1 MPVLACTAVVIEL
14 PKPRALGRLGL
25 DGDRTRYVPLMD
37 TPATDELAAERLRE
51 LALWFLEGL
60 PAALRRDIPGASIEI
75 RVLG

>member
-1 MPVLACTAVVIEL
+1 
-14 PKPRALGRLGL
+14 
-25 DGDRTRYVPLMD
+25 MD